1 MILVTIKIDVR
12 STKQKELA
20 QTLCALAGLVRKEAG
35 CVSSAFYCDV
45 EKENALCVLEE
56 WATQAD
62 LDTHLQSDNFR
73 VPRGSVKL
81 LNEPAQMRFHSVSR
95 TLAEAYQR
103 LDRISEEERLGRMI
117 ESDAINVSDGIRR
130 GLVDPLLCL

>member
-1 MILVTIKIDVR
+1 MSSRFYHEVENENTP
-12 STKQKELA
+12 
-20 QTLCALAGLVRKEAG
+20 
-35 CVSSAFYCDV
+35 CVF
-45 EKENALCVLEE
+45 EE
-56 WATQAD
+56 WEAQAD
-62 LDTHLQSDNFR
+62 FAAHLQSDNFR

-95 TLAEAYQR
+95 TLAEAYQG

-130 GLVDPLLCL
+130 GLVDPLLCV